1 LREREGKRCRY
12 YPCHFEGQDCRFC
25 FCPFYPCGDT
35 STGGRWIISSKG
47 KRVWSCKNCHW
58 IHRPEVAERLERE
71 LEKGER
77 SEEEMQELRRR
88 LMKSASG
95 VVMVLGTSSFAG
107 KSFIAMALCRIFSD
121 MGYRVAPFKAQN
133 TSLNSYVT
141 LDGREI
147 ARAQA
152 LQAFAARVEP
162 EVDMNPVLLKPCG
175 ERRSQLVLFGKVA
188 GVVDAAEYYESFTM
202 GEGLRAVREAIE
214 RLKQRY
220 EVVVMEGAGSP
231 AEINLMHAD
240 IANLRAAE
248 LADAPAVLVADI
260 ERGGAFASI
269 YGTLLLLPESWR
281 RRVKG
286 IIINKF
292 RGDAELL
299 RDAISRIEELTSVPV
314 LGVVPYVDAELPE
327 EDSMGL
333 RGSRGRAKVC
343 VIRLPRISN
352 FTDFDALRQ
361 EGVEVS
367 FVSSPEEL
375 EGCRAVIIPGT
386 KNTLADLQW
395 MRERGFDVA
404 LRRLHGRVCIF
415 GICGGFQMLGERVVD
430 AVGAEDGS
438 PGEAEGLGML
448 RMETQFEGEKVL
460 RRVELDAREALTGRR
475 VRVQGYEVHMGR
487 SVHEH
492 EPLLVAEDWQE
503 GACDASRR
511 VAGTYLHGIF
521 DAPGFREAFM
531 EFALGVRAEGGDF
544 NERLERA
551 VSRVAE
557 VVRQSIDMRRMC
569 SIVFGGGG

>member
-1 LREREGKRCRY
+1 VNESRRCRY

-25 FCPFYPCGDT
+25 FCPFYPCGDS
-35 STGGRWIISSKG
+35 STGGRWIVSSKG
-47 KRVWSCKNCHW
+47 KRVWSCRNCHW
-58 IHRPEVAERLERE
+58 IHRREVAERLEEE
-71 LEKGER
+71 LKKGER
-77 SEEEMQELRRR
+77 SAEELQELRRR
-88 LMKSASG
+88 MMKSASG
-95 VVMVLGTSSFAG
+95 IVMVLGTSSFAG
-107 KSFIAMALCRIFSD
+107 KSLIAMALCRIFSD

-133 TSLNSYVT
+133 TSLNSWVT

-152 LQAFAARVEP
+152 LQAFAARIEP
-162 EVDMNPVLLKPCG
+162 EVEMNPVLLKPCG
-175 ERRSQLVLFGKVA
+175 ERRSQLVLFGRA
-188 GVVDAAEYYESFTM
+188 RGVVDAGEYYERFAM
-202 GEGLRAVREAIE
+202 KEGLEAVREALRKLRE
-214 RLKQRY
+214 RY

-260 ERGGAFASI
+260 ERGGAFAGI
-269 YGTLLLLPESWR
+269 YGTIMLLPERWR
-281 RRVKG
+281 RRIKG

-292 RGDAELL
+292 RGDEGLL
-299 RDAISRIEELTSVPV
+299 REAIEGIEKLTSVPV
-314 LGVVPYVDAELPE
+314 LGVVPYIEDAELPE

-333 RGSRGRAKVC
+333 RSSHGTARVC

-352 FTDFDALRQ
+352 FTDFDAFRQ
-361 EGVEVS
+361 EGVEVR

-375 EGCRAVIIPGT
+375 EGCGAVVIPGT

-395 MRERGFDVA
+395 LRERGFDEA

-430 AVGAEDGS
+430 EVGAEDGT

-448 RMETQFEGEKVL
+448 RMETTFGREKVL
-460 RRVELDAREALTGRR
+460 RRVELEAREMLTGRVVL
-475 VRVQGYEVHMGR
+475 VRGYEVHMGR

-492 EPLLVAEDWQE
+492 EPLLLAGDWRE
-503 GACDASRR
+503 GACDAERK

-521 DAPGFREAFM
+521 DAPGFRRAFM
-531 EFALGVRAEGGDF
+531 EFALGRSARGGDVS
-544 NERLERA
+544 ERIDRA

-557 VVRQSIDMRRMC
+557 VVRKSLDMQRLC
-569 SIVFGGGG
+569 SIVFGGEG

>member
-1 LREREGKRCRY
+1 MGEPRGRECRY

-35 STGGRWIISSKG
+35 RTGGRWIISSRG
-47 KRVWSCKNCHW
+47 RRVWSCKNCHW
-58 IHRPEVAERLERE
+58 IHRPGVAERLEEE
-71 LEKGER
+71 LRKGRR
-77 SEEEMQELRRR
+77 SREEMQELRRR

-95 VVMVLGTSSFAG
+95 ILMVLGTSSSAG

-141 LDGREI
+141 PDGGEI

-162 EVDMNPVLLKPCG
+162 EVDMNPLLLKPCG
-175 ERRSQLVLFGKVA
+175 ERRSQLVVLGKPR
-188 GVVDAAEYYESFTM
+188 GVIDAAEYYRSFTLS
-202 GEGLRAVREAIE
+202 EGLRVVREAVE
-214 RLKQRY
+214 RLKEGY

-248 LADAPAVLVADI
+248 VADAPAVLVADI

-269 YGTLLLLPESWR
+269 YGTVMLLPEEWR
-281 RRVKG
+281 ARVRG

-292 RGDAELL
+292 RGDSGLL
-299 RDAISRIEELTSVPV
+299 GDAIEGIERLTSVPV
-314 LGVVPYVDAELPE
+314 LGVVPYVEDAELPE

-333 RGSRGRAKVC
+333 RCSREGEVC

-352 FTDFDALRQ
+352 FTDFDALRG
-361 EGVEVS
+361 EVGVR
-367 FVSSPEEL
+367 FVTSPEEL
-375 EGCRAVIIPGT
+375 NGCGAVIIPGT
-386 KNTLADLQW
+386 KNTLHDLEW
-395 MRERGFDVA
+395 LRERGFEEA
-404 LRRLHGRVCIF
+404 LRRLHGRVWIF

-430 AVGAEDGS
+430 EVGVEDGE
-438 PGEAEGLGML
+438 PRECRGLGML
-448 RMETQFEGEKVL
+448 RMETWFEREKTL
-460 RRVELDAREALTGRR
+460 RRVEVDAREGLTGRR
-475 VRVQGYEVHMGR
+475 VRVRGYEVHMGR
-487 SVHEH
+487 SVHRH
-492 EPLLVAEDWQE
+492 EPLLEAGEWRE
-503 GACDASRR
+503 GACDLRGR

-521 DAPGFREAFM
+521 DAPGFRQVFLECV
-531 EFALGVRAEGGDF
+531 LGRRASVVDAE
-544 NERLERA
+544 ERLEEA

-557 VVRQSIDMRRMC
+557 VVRESIDMRRLLE
-569 SIVFGGGG
+569 IVFGGGG